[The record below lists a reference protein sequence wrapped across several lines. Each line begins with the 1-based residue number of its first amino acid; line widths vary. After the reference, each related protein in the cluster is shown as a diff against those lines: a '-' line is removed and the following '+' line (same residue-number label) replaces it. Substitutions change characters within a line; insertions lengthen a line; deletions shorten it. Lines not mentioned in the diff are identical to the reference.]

1 MNDKYTE
8 SDIHIKSRLL
18 EKLDNFWFYYKIPVI
33 VALAVVF
40 ILSVCIAQSCAKEDE
55 DVTVM
60 YAGPYLYS
68 ATELERLRGELNSA
82 MPADFDGNGEKYTAL
97 VTYQVM
103 TEEQIL
109 EYEKWLNSDD
119 SSNRVD
125 RTYFTTQ
132 FQTYNNYMLT
142 GECAVLLLDPSLYGK
157 LVEAGRLKKLSEVFA
172 EIPAS
177 AIDDYGIKLS
187 ETPLYKNST
196 ELAKLPED
204 TVLCLS
210 LPYVFGSSG
219 NEREYSRMTSM
230 FVAMAKD

>member
-1 MNDKYTE
+1 MSYMK
-8 SDIHIKSRLL
+8 
-18 EKLDNFWFYYKIPVI
+18 
-33 VALAVVF
+33 
-40 ILSVCIAQSCAKEDE
+40 
-55 DVTVM
+55 
-60 YAGPYLYS
+60 
-68 ATELERLRGELNSA
+68 
-82 MPADFDGNGEKYTAL
+82 
-97 VTYQVM
+97 
-103 TEEQIL
+103 

-142 GECAVLLLDPSLYGK
+142 GECAVLMLDPSLYGK
-157 LVEAGRLKKLSEVFA
+157 LVESGRLKKLSEVFA

-177 AIDDYGIKLS
+177 AIDAYGIKLS

-219 NEREYSRMTSM
+219 NEREYSKMTSM